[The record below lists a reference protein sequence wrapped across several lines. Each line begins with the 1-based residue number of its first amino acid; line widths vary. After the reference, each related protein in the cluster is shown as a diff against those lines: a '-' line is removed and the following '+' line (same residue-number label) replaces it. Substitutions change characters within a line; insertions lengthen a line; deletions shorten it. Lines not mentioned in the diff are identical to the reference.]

1 MAGLVCAVFPIIW
14 MVVIFKIIK
23 TVLNNNASNEQ
34 TAQISTPQVL
44 SQTEQEAI
52 KARIRERV
60 GHAPDPH
67 RMPKEYH
74 EPTPQEVN
82 AYHDVL
88 DECHTDGCDVNPG
101 ETQAIQPVVQAQA
114 KKASSRKR
122 NAIIQ
127 MMLADS
133 VLHRRDF

>member
-1 MAGLVCAVFPIIW
+1 MVGLVCAAFPIIW
-14 MVVIFKIIK
+14 VIVIVKIIMTTMK
-23 TVLNNNASNEQ
+23 KNPKNEQ
-34 TAQISTPQVL
+34 PAQISVPQVL
-44 SQTEQEAI
+44 SQAEQDAL
-52 KARIRERV
+52 KSRIRERV
-60 GHAPDPH
+60 GHIPDPH

-101 ETQAIQPVVQAQA
+101 ETQAIQPVAQAQA